1 MSKKSV
7 KPQKS
12 QTTFYVLLA
21 VVAAVGGYALYAVTR
36 PTAPVVMAA
45 DPTAPPVEAAGVLY
59 GNPDAPI
66 TIIEYADFGCGGCAQ
81 FSVLHTP
88 DIKSRIVDAGLA
100 NFRFYDFPLGAF
112 PNSMAAH
119 LAAACA
125 NDQGKFWEMSAQIFN
140 GQSEWNTPAVTNPR
154 RVLAKLAEEVGVGM
168 PEWNACFDAQKHI
181 GQIEANRNAGQRIG
195 VRSTPTIQI
204 GNTLYGSVTAD
215 NIKRIVDSLTAA
227 RAATPPAP

>member
-12 QTTFYVLLA
+12 QAPFYALLA

-36 PTAPVVMAA
+36 PSAPVVMAA
-45 DPTAPPVEAAGVLY
+45 DPSAPPVEAAGILY

-81 FSVLHTP
+81 FNVLHTP
-88 DIKSRIVDAGLA
+88 DIKTRIVDAGLA

-125 NDQGKFWEMSAQIFN
+125 NDQGKFWEMADAIFN
-140 GQSEWNTPAVTNPR
+140 AQSEWNIPSVTNPR
-154 RVLAKLAEEVGVGM
+154 RELAKLAEAVGLDM
-168 PEWNACFDAQKHI
+168 PAWNACFDEQKHI
-181 GQIEANRNAGQRIG
+181 GQIEANRNAGQRLG

-215 NIKRIVDSLTAA
+215 NIKTIVDSMTAA
-227 RAATPPAP
+227 RAGTSPTP